1 MTIQEHIK
9 NYILSNLV
17 EEDERKIGVELECI
31 FYDRDMKRIPVNPCD
46 RFSATDFLEAL
57 EKTEIINKIGVS
69 TSLEPGGQI
78 EWGST
83 PFVGLHD
90 IHAQL
95 ESYMDTLFDIAAQHE
110 LFLADYAIDPL
121 FSPDDIE
128 LIDLKKYQLM
138 RDRYEKIGGRGPWMM
153 RCSSS
158 VQVNI
163 DLTSESDAE
172 EMAFIADC
180 ITPIVSLLFS
190 NSPFLSGRT
199 SGKDN
204 LRYGI
209 WNETDPS
216 RTGSLLNHGINT
228 RQNLLDKVCR
238 FIPTAPAIFIID
250 KNNNFDNYDGTL
262 GEWLESLKA
271 SGQLD
276 RKDILTVLH
285 QIFTHV
291 RFKNV
296 IEVRGMDR
304 PPRGFEMAPVAFWTG
319 ILMAQESRDAILDI
333 VQNWTDED
341 RISLEKTVEKIDIY
355 QLGPNG
361 KTIEE
366 WLYALCDIALMGLRG
381 RAEKF
386 NWENEDQYLNPYLDH
401 IKSNGIITL
410 STQNDFRKSGLSVR
424 EFLIERQ
431 ANA

>member
-1 MTIQEHIK
+1 M
-9 NYILSNLV
+9 S
-17 EEDERKIGVELECI
+17 
-31 FYDRDMKRIPVNPCD
+31 
-46 RFSATDFLEAL
+46 
-57 EKTEIINKIGVS
+57 
-69 TSLEPGGQI
+69 
-78 EWGST
+78 
-83 PFVGLHD
+83 
-90 IHAQL
+90 
-95 ESYMDTLFDIAAQHE
+95 TLFEIVSQHE
-110 LFLADYAIDPL
+110 LFFVDYAIDPL
-121 FSPDDIE
+121 FTPDDIE
-128 LIDLKKYQLM
+128 LIDLKKYELM
-138 RDRYEKIGGRGPWMM
+138 RDRYEKIGGRGQWMM

-163 DLTSESDAE
+163 DITSESDAE

-190 NSPFLSGRT
+190 NSPFVSGLP

-204 LRYGI
+204 LRYCI
-209 WNETDPS
+209 WNDTDPP
-216 RTGSLLNHGINT
+216 RTGSLLDHGINSSES
-228 RQNLLDKVCR
+228 LLEKVCS
-238 FIPTAPAIFIID
+238 FIPTVPAIFIID
-250 KNNNFDNYDGTL
+250 KDNNYDSYNGSL
-262 GEWLESLKA
+262 GEWLESLEA

-319 ILMAQESRDAILDI
+319 ILMAQESRDVILDI
-333 VQNWTDED
+333 VGNWTVAD
-341 RISLEKTVEKIDIY
+341 RIALEKMAAKIEIY

-366 WLYALCDIALMGLRG
+366 WLYTFCDIALKGLKMRS
-381 RAEKF
+381 EKF
-386 NWENEDQYLNPYLDH
+386 KWENEDRYLSPYLDI

-410 STQNDFRKSGLSVR
+410 STQNDFKKSGLSLR
-424 EFLIERQ
+424 SFLIERK